1 MSSPDFTP
9 PTLRRPFSRRLLALI
24 GVTLV
29 AAALH
34 LTWPDVISTAE
45 SMALVLGMALGQLS
59 IHFIQQPKIGRNK
72 RASDVVAQDI
82 HTLRQAFE
90 VLSRQVQT
98 TIDTSESAV
107 MAMMDRL
114 NRVHQNAVQLR
125 QRIMVAVERSQ
136 QLSSDSLS
144 SADTHSATISQLAT
158 HQEEFDRSQRANQ
171 DRIRAVAEQVRQL
184 SPLASLISDISR
196 QTNLLAINASIEAAR
211 AGREGA
217 GFKVVATE
225 VRRLSTQTAEA
236 ARQITEGIQA
246 AATTI
251 DDELANAET
260 MQGSAAATQLEEIA
274 HHVQAMSQT
283 LAEVVPYLGELSTS
297 MDSGMAEVNSD
308 IIETLGDMQF
318 QDINRQ
324 LLEHIKDAMSSLS
337 EHFAQIYELIDGE
350 APPPP
355 VLLEELLATWT
366 SNYVMHSQR
375 VAHASAT
382 GAEAPVD
389 DWQGD
394 GANAD
399 GQSPSA
405 SGAGQAPLQLAT
417 ANGPRVEL
425 F

>member
-1 MSSPDFTP
+1 MNSPDTP
-9 PTLRRPFSRRLLALI
+9 TPTLRRPFSRRLLALM

-29 AAALH
+29 AGALH
-34 LTWPDVISTAE
+34 LAWPEVISAVE
-45 SMALVLGMALGQLS
+45 AFALVMGMALGQMS
-59 IHFIQQPKIGRNK
+59 VHFIQQPKIGRNK

-82 HTLRQAFE
+82 HTLRQAFD

-98 TIDTSESAV
+98 TIDTSEGAV
-107 MAMMDRL
+107 MAMMDRM

-158 HQEEFDRSQRANQ
+158 HQEEFERSQRANQ

-184 SPLASLISDISR
+184 SPLAALISDISR

-251 DDELANAET
+251 DVELANAEN
-260 MQGSAAATQLEEIA
+260 MQGSSAATQLEEIA

-375 VAHASAT
+375 VAHATATGSEVPDDDGQEGSSDQATAT
-382 GAEAPVD
+382 GAP
-389 DWQGD
+389 
-394 GANAD
+394 
-399 GQSPSA
+399 GQ
-405 SGAGQAPLQLAT
+405 PLQLAT
-417 ANGPRVEL
+417 ANGPRIEL

>member
-107 MAMMDRL
+107 MAMMDRM